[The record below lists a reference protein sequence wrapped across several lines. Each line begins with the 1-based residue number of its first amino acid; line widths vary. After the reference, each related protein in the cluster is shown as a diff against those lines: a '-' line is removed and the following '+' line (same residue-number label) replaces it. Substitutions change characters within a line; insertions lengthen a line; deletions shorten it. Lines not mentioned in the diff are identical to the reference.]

1 MLCYTSYSPL
11 ASGKTLLRT
20 CRTISLDL
28 KKGSQQTK
36 KVDMTVTAILN
47 SWGILKNIIIYNNS
61 SLFIVFNTCNSFL
74 VWSISFIFVIFIFLL
89 KNCANVKRIR
99 TKLSKKSVFFT
110 DKILRLSDKCEH
122 NTWTISEGTTPTNN
136 KRMVRHGTAP
146 FACSSKP
153 ERSIWSPKDGIPC
166 KSRQLQTR
174 QILDWHS
181 CIFVQVKESASLF

>member
-11 ASGKTLLRT
+11 ASGKTLWRT

-47 SWGILKNIIIYNNS
+47 SWGILKNMLLVYITTPHYLLCSIHVIH
-61 SLFIVFNTCNSFL
+61 SL
-74 VWSISFIFVIFIFLL
+74 IFIFLL
-89 KNCANVKRIR
+89 KNCANVKKIR

-110 DKILRLSDKCEH
+110 DGMLRLSDKCEH

-146 FACSSKP
+146 FACSSRP

-181 CIFVQVKESASLF
+181 CIFVQVKESASMF

>member
-11 ASGKTLLRT
+11 ASGKTLWRT

-61 SLFIVFNTCNSFL
+61 SLFVMFNTCNYFL

-89 KNCANVKRIR
+89 KICANVKKIR

-110 DKILRLSDKCEH
+110 DKMLRLQ
-122 NTWTISEGTTPTNN
+122 TNLN
-136 KRMVRHGTAP
+136 IIPGPFLKAP
-146 FACSSKP
+146 P
-153 ERSIWSPKDGIPC
+153 
-166 KSRQLQTR
+166 Q
-174 QILDWHS
+174 QIT
-181 CIFVQVKESASLF
+181 KEW